1 MTEPRNDLKL
11 AQRMIP
17 VADDASCGKCA
28 AALPPAA
35 RFCSLCGTPV
45 TSIIDVRS
53 RFMTV
58 LFCDLTNSTAI
69 TESLGDEAMFGVI
82 TRYQQIC
89 TDATFEH
96 GGFVAKF
103 MGDGMLAYFGYPEA
117 MKNSASAAVAAA
129 DQIVQRV
136 AGITLPDGTAL
147 SACAGAATGWVVV
160 GDAQPGTNAA
170 EKMAIGWTVN
180 LAARLQGLAGPGQV
194 VVSEDAGRRLDPGQF
209 ALTPLG
215 ARDVQGLTAPVDIW
229 LASPARSVAATPG
242 FVGRDPLRQALMAV
256 WGQVAQT
263 GLQAIEIEATAGYG
277 KSTLARR
284 FIADLPTGTTVLEL
298 QGEQHRRD
306 QSFAC
311 LRQFVRGL
319 AGLEA
324 AMPRS
329 AQQARLAD
337 WAPEGAA
344 GGLGL
349 LLGLQDDMV
358 PPLVRREMI
367 LQAMLALFASVVPTE
382 PTLLLIEDAHWL
394 DADTLAVLHGLQT
407 QLASCP
413 LMVLTTR
420 RPEGTGAVMPNAGT
434 IELGRM
440 DPPEALALIDT
451 LDHHARVPLVLREQI
466 VHQAQ
471 GVPLYVQHF
480 TRAIVERPETATGLS
495 VPLTMIEA
503 LHERFDHIGDARPTV
518 EAAAILGP
526 EIRVDVLAALVK
538 RPLDWVSVQ
547 MAELIARG
555 LFAPGADGTV
565 IFDHALIRDAVVDT
579 LLTGQ
584 RRDLHERALAAWA
597 RAAPQRFD
605 AAPTIAAFHLL
616 GAGQP
621 AAAIPKL
628 IEAST
633 AGLMRNEIAESVRLL
648 RKAIAALPDI
658 PAGAARD
665 GLEMLS
671 MFWLGAALVQHRG
684 FSDPEVVQAYNRA
697 LELCLEI
704 KGGTEIEFQ
713 IAWGIWAHLTV
724 VGDVENAERIVAE
737 MNAIAADAPALQV
750 LAHSATALMQCTQGQ
765 FAAQEASVARVRQLY
780 DLSQHRLH
788 ALTYAMDSLE
798 LALLFQIHGRYI
810 AGDLPGWK
818 AAMDDA
824 WAHEAALALPFL
836 RPYVHVF
843 GNAPHAYALL
853 PAEYRSEMAETIAHA
868 AQIGQPFWVIAGMG
882 WQSLE
887 KIRSGDLAGGLQQLE
902 ATLAQMN
909 GIGLALV
916 RSLHE
921 AMLAYCYAKSGRA
934 PEARAMIDTAITSI
948 GLGRDAMHAAEIFRL
963 KAEVELL
970 LDPAAVA
977 LAEATLDQA
986 DQIATAQDA
995 RSWSALIAAS
1005 RARLMARSIGQDRA
1019 QTWLTDRLSAL
1030 ARPGSAAHPAFVSA
1044 AQAFSQPI

>member
-1 MTEPRNDLKL
+1 MNKADPADLAL
-11 AQRMIP
+11 AQRP
-17 VADDASCGKCA
+17 EAGCAKCA
-28 AALPPAA
+28 AALPHGA

-45 TSIIDVRS
+45 ATIIDVRS
-53 RFMTV
+53 RFITV
-58 LFCDLTNSTAI
+58 MFCDLSNSTAL
-69 TESLGDEAMFGVI
+69 TETLGDEAMFGVI

-89 TDATFEH
+89 TDATAEH

-117 MKNSASAAVAAA
+117 MKNSAAAAVAAA
-129 DQIVQRV
+129 DQIIQRV

-147 SACAGAATGWVVV
+147 AAGAGAATGWVVV

-180 LAARLQGLAGPGQV
+180 LAARLQGLAGPGQIA
-194 VVSEDAGRRLDPGQF
+194 VSEEAGRRLDSATF

-215 ARDVQGLTAPVDIW
+215 ARAVQGLTAPVDIW
-229 LASPARSVAATPG
+229 LASPTRSVAVVPG
-242 FVGRDPLRQALMAV
+242 FIGRDPLRKALTDL
-256 WGQVAQT
+256 WDQVAQS
-263 GLQAIEIEATAGYG
+263 GLKVVEIEAPAGYG
-277 KSTLARR
+277 KTTLARR
-284 FIADLPTGTTVLEL
+284 FLTDLPAGTTVLEL

-337 WAPEGAA
+337 WAPTGGAA
-344 GGLGL
+344 GLGL
-349 LLGLQDDMV
+349 LLGLNDDMV

-367 LQAMLALFASVVPTE
+367 MQAVLALFAAVIP
-382 PTLLLIEDAHWL
+382 PDPALLLIEDAHWL
-394 DADTLAVLHGLQT
+394 DADTIAVLHALQG
-407 QLASCP
+407 QAIALP
-413 LMVLTTR
+413 LLVLTTR
-420 RPEGTGAVMPNAGT
+420 RPAETGQVMPAAHT

-440 DPPEALALIDT
+440 DLTEAMALIGT
-451 LDHHARVPLVLREQI
+451 LDPQDRVPAALRTQI
-466 VHQAQ
+466 AAQAQ
-471 GVPLYVQHF
+471 GVPLYVQHL
-480 TRAIVERPETATGLS
+480 TRAIVERPDSATDLA

-518 EAAAILGP
+518 EAAAILGT
-526 EIRVDVLAALVK
+526 EIRVDVLAAMVN

-547 MAELIARG
+547 LAELIARG

-565 IFDHALIRDAVVDT
+565 TFDHALIRDAVVDT

-584 RRDLHERALAAWA
+584 RRAMHDKALAAWA
-597 RAAPQRFD
+597 KAAPQRFD

-671 MFWLGAALVQHRG
+671 SFWLGAALVQHRG
-684 FSDPEVVQAYNRA
+684 FSDPEVVHAYNRA
-697 LELCLEI
+697 LELCLATQ
-704 KGGTEIEFQ
+704 GGTEIEFQ

-724 VGDVENAERIVAE
+724 VGDMENAERIVAE
-737 MNAIAADAPALQV
+737 MTAIAAGAPELQV
-750 LAHSATALMQCTQGQ
+750 LAHSATSLMQCTQGQ
-765 FAAQEASVARVRQLY
+765 FAAQEESVAKVRQLY
-780 DLSQHRLH
+780 DLSRHRLH

-798 LALLFQIHGRYI
+798 LALLFNIHGRYI
-810 AGDLPGWK
+810 AGDLPGWQ
-818 AAMDDA
+818 AAMADA
-824 WAHEAALALPFL
+824 WAHEAALGLPFL
-836 RPYVHVF
+836 RPYVYVW
-843 GNAPHAYALL
+843 GNAPHYFANMPDDYQ
-853 PAEYRSEMAETIAHA
+853 SELAQTIAHA
-868 AQIGQPFWVIAGMG
+868 GQIGQPFWVVSGLG
-882 WQSLE
+882 WLALE
-887 KIRSGDLAGGLQQLE
+887 KLQTGDLIGGTQDLE
-902 ATLAQMN
+902 IAVAQMT
-909 GIGLALV
+909 GIGVALSRPILKAHLAL
-916 RSLHE
+916 S
-921 AMLAYCYAKSGRA
+921 YARLGRMA
-934 PEARAMIDTAITSI
+934 EARAMIDRAVAAIDQ
-948 GLGRDAMHAAEIFRL
+948 GRDGMHAAEVYRL
-963 KAEVELL
+963 QAEVELL
-970 LDPAAVA
+970 LNPDAVS
-977 LAEATLDQA
+977 LAETILDRA
-986 DQIATAQDA
+986 DQIAIAQDA

-1005 RARLMARSIGQDRA
+1005 RARLMARKIGQERA
-1019 QTWLTDRLSAL
+1019 QVWLTDRLAAL
-1030 ARPGSAAHPAFVSA
+1030 VRPDSMAHPAFVTA
-1044 AQAFSQPI
+1044 ARAFTRPQ

>member
-1 MTEPRNDLKL
+1 MNDIRDSITLDHGITPT
-11 AQRMIP
+11 AQ
-17 VADDASCGKCA
+17 DASCAKCA
-28 AALPPAA
+28 AALPQAA
-35 RFCSLCGTPV
+35 RFCSVCGTPV
-45 TSIIDVRS
+45 ATIIDVRS

-58 LFCDLTNSTAI
+58 LFCDLSNSTAI

-89 TDATFEH
+89 TDATFEF

-136 AGITLPDGTAL
+136 AGILLPDGTAL
-147 SACAGAATGWVVV
+147 AASAGAATGWVVV

-180 LAARLQGLAGPGQV
+180 LAARLQALAGPGQV
-194 VVSEDAGRRLDPGQF
+194 VVSEDAGRRLEPGQF

-215 ARDVQGLTAPVDIW
+215 ARDVHGLTAPVDIW
-229 LASPARSVAATPG
+229 LASPARSKTATPG
-242 FVGRDPLRQALMAV
+242 FVGRDPLRQALKAIWDRADDV
-256 WGQVAQT
+256 
-263 GLQAIEIEATAGYG
+263 GLQVTEVEAPAGYG
-277 KSTLARR
+277 KSTLARQ
-284 FIADLPTGTTVLEL
+284 FLLDLPNGTTVLEL

-324 AMPRS
+324 AMPRPT
-329 AQQARLAD
+329 QQARLID
-337 WAPEGAA
+337 WAPKGAA
-344 GGLGL
+344 AGLGL
-349 LLGLQDDMV
+349 LLGLSDDMV

-367 LQAMLALFASVVPTE
+367 LQSMLALFAAVVPAE
-382 PTLLLIEDAHWL
+382 PALLLIEDAHWL
-394 DADTLAVLHGLQT
+394 DADTLAVLHALHP
-407 QLASCP
+407 QLAARP

-420 RPEGTGAVMPNAGT
+420 RPEGSGAVMPGAQT

-440 DPPEALALIDT
+440 DGPEALALIDT
-451 LDHHARVPLVLREQI
+451 LDHHARIPTALREQI
-466 VHQAQ
+466 ANQAQ

-480 TRAIVERPETATGLS
+480 TRAIVERPESAFGLA

-503 LHERFDHIGDARPTV
+503 LHERFDHIGDARSTV
-518 EAAAILGP
+518 EAAAILGA

-538 RPLDWVSVQ
+538 RPVDWVSVQ

-579 LLTGQ
+579 LLTSQ
-584 RRDLHERALAAWA
+584 RRALHERALAAWA
-597 RAAPQRFD
+597 KAAPQRFD
-605 AAPTIAAFHLL
+605 AAPTIAARHLL

-658 PAGAARD
+658 PAGSARD
-665 GLEMLS
+665 DLEMLS

-697 LELCLEI
+697 LELCLAI
-704 KGGTEIEFQ
+704 QGGTEIEFQ

-737 MNAIAADAPALQV
+737 MNAIAADAPGLQV
-750 LAHSATALMQCTQGQ
+750 LAHAATALMQCTQGQ
-765 FAAQEASVARVRQLY
+765 FAAQEDSVGKVRQLY
-780 DLSQHRLH
+780 DLNQHRLH

-810 AGDLPGWK
+810 AGDLPGWT
-818 AAMDDA
+818 AAMADA
-824 WAHEAALALPFL
+824 WAHEADLALPFL

-843 GNAPHAYALL
+843 GNAPYSYAHL
-853 PAEYRSEMAETIAHA
+853 PADYKSEMAETIGLA
-868 AQIGQPFWVIAGMG
+868 AQIGQPFWVVSGMG
-882 WQSLE
+882 WLSFE
-887 KIRSGDLAGGLQQLE
+887 KIRAGDLIGGTADLE
-902 ATLAQMN
+902 VAVAQMT
-909 GIGLALV
+909 GIGLALM
-916 RSLHE
+916 RASHE
-921 AMLAYCYAKSGRA
+921 ALLAQCYAKAGREAEARDMIGRA
-934 PEARAMIDTAITSI
+934 VAAIE
-948 GLGRDAMHAAEIFRL
+948 LGRDAMHAAEIYRL

-970 LDPAAVA
+970 LDPDAVGLAQA
-977 LAEATLDQA
+977 LLDKA
-986 DQIATAQDA
+986 DSIATAQDA

-1005 RARLMARSIGQDRA
+1005 RARLMARTVGQDRA
-1019 QTWLTDRLSAL
+1019 KEWLTDRLAAL
-1030 ARPGSAAHPAFVSA
+1030 VRPGSEKHPAFVTA
-1044 AQAFSQPI
+1044 ALAFTSPM